1 VRVAAAFVGAFVI
14 TTSLYVLMDRM
25 ISRDRVRLVNTY
37 NAQPIEFV
45 RTPLDSET
53 RSKDRRRKP
62 PPKPKEI
69 KRVSSDLETSVVR
82 AASLPQEM
90 MAYDVKSLLG
100 EGGGVALGQTLVEGN
115 AESMAM
121 VMASDLTA
129 LSMLPPQYPPSALM
143 RGLEGWVQLA
153 FKVTEEGLV
162 DEPTVVDAKPRG
174 VFDSAARNAVLRW
187 RFRPVV
193 SGGQAVAVRAF
204 VQIDFNLPD
213 K

>member
-1 VRVAAAFVGAFVI
+1 MRVAAAAVGALVI
-14 TTSLYVLMDRM
+14 TLSLYVLMDRM
-25 ISRDRVRLVNTY
+25 ISQDRIRLVNTF

-69 KRVSSDLETSVVR
+69 RKVRSDLETSVTR
-82 AASLPQEM
+82 AASLPQQT

-100 EGGGVALGQTLVEGN
+100 EGGGVALGQTLMEGS

-129 LSMLPPQYPPSALM
+129 LSMLPPQYPQTALM

-153 FKVTEEGLV
+153 FIVSEEGLV
-162 DEPTVVDAKPRG
+162 EEPTVVDAKPSG
-174 VFDSAARNAVLRW
+174 VFNNAARNAVLRW
-187 RFRPVV
+187 RFRPVLND
-193 SGGQAVAVRAF
+193 GRAVAVRAF

-213 K
+213 E

>member
-1 VRVAAAFVGAFVI
+1 VRIAAAFIGAFFI
-14 TTSLYVLMDRM
+14 TASLYVLMDRM
-25 ISRDRVRLVNTY
+25 ISQDRIRLVNVY

-45 RTPLDSET
+45 RTPLDNET

-69 KRVSSDLETSVVR
+69 KKVRSNLETSVTR

-100 EGGGVALGQTLVEGN
+100 EGGGVALGQTLMEGS

-143 RGLEGWVQLA
+143 RGKEGWVQLS

-162 DEPTVVDAKPRG
+162 EEPTVVDAKPRG
-174 VFDSAARNAVLRW
+174 VFNNAARNAVLRW
-187 RFRPVV
+187 RFRPVR
-193 SGGQAVAVRAF
+193 SDGQAIAVRAF

-213 K
+213 E

>member
-1 VRVAAAFVGAFVI
+1 MRVAAASVGAFVI
-14 TTSLYVLMDRM
+14 TLSLYVLMDRM
-25 ISRDRVRLVNTY
+25 ISQDRIRLVNTY

-45 RTPLDSET
+45 RTPLDNQT

-69 KRVSSDLETSVVR
+69 RKVRSDLETSVTR

-100 EGGGVALGQTLVEGN
+100 KGGGVALGQTLMEGS

-129 LSMLPPQYPPSALM
+129 LSMLPPQYPPTALM

-153 FKVTEEGLV
+153 FRVTEEGLV
-162 DEPTVVDAKPRG
+162 EEPTVMDAKPGG
-174 VFDSAARNAVLRW
+174 VFNNAARNAVLRW
-187 RFRPVV
+187 RFRPVI
-193 SGGQAVAVRAF
+193 SDGRAVAVRAF

-213 K
+213 E

>member
-1 VRVAAAFVGAFVI
+1 MRVAAASVGAFVI
-14 TTSLYVLMDRM
+14 TLSLYVLMDRM
-25 ISRDRVRLVNTY
+25 ISQDRIRLVNTY

-45 RTPLDSET
+45 RTPLDNET

-69 KRVSSDLETSVVR
+69 RKVRSDLETSITR

-100 EGGGVALGQTLVEGN
+100 EGGGVALGQTLMEGS

-129 LSMLPPQYPPSALM
+129 LSMLPPQYPQTALM

-153 FKVTEEGLV
+153 FRVTEEGLV
-162 DEPTVVDAKPRG
+162 EEPTVVDANPSG
-174 VFDSAARNAVLRW
+174 VFNNAARNAVLRW
-187 RFRPVV
+187 RFRPVLND
-193 SGGQAVAVRAF
+193 GRAVAVRAF
-204 VQIDFNLPD
+204 VQIDFKLPD
-213 K
+213 E

>member
-1 VRVAAAFVGAFVI
+1 MRVAAASVGAFVI
-14 TTSLYVLMDRM
+14 TLSLYVLMDRM
-25 ISRDRVRLVNTY
+25 ISQDRIRLVNTY

-45 RTPLDSET
+45 RTPLDNET

-69 KRVSSDLETSVVR
+69 RKVRSDLETSITR

-100 EGGGVALGQTLVEGN
+100 EGGGVALGQTLMEGS

-129 LSMLPPQYPPSALM
+129 LSMLPPQYPQTALM

-153 FKVTEEGLV
+153 FRVTEEGLV
-162 DEPTVVDAKPRG
+162 EEPTVVDANPSG
-174 VFDSAARNAVLRW
+174 VFNNAARNAVLRW
-187 RFRPVV
+187 RFRPVLND
-193 SGGQAVAVRAF
+193 GRAVAVRAF
-204 VQIDFNLPD
+204 VQIDFDLPD
-213 K
+213 E